1 VVGGGWVHS
10 SSTYL
15 LNKDLIARSK
25 AKQKQRP
32 LSLAEAEAQ
41 NSLLQ
46 NACRLLDRRFC
57 GSDAI
62 K

>member
-1 VVGGGWVHS
+1 
-10 SSTYL
+10 